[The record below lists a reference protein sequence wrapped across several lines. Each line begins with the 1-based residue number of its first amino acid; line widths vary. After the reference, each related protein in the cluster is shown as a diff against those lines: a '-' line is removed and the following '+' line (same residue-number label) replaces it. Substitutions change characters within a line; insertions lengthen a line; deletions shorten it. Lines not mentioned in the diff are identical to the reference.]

1 MIRPDAVESVNAVP
15 DSTSVKGMSSG
26 LLTGPP
32 AAIPQAV
39 TTVNAVEAISP
50 LSDTTAFLAGLQA
63 LKITSKVEGAL
74 KPT

>member
-1 MIRPDAVESVNAVP
+1 
-15 DSTSVKGMSSG
+15 
-26 LLTGPP
+26 
-32 AAIPQAV
+32 V

-63 LKITSKVEGAL
+63 LKVTSKVEGVL